1 MSSVIEDTYK
11 EITEYIVLKKNRR
24 RVARLSGLHI
34 NTVSDIVGGRRDN
47 CNLKTL
53 IKLETAVNRIKEAT
67 KKKENGRWMYKGKVV
82 LRADARGSR
91 YGKAL

>member
-11 EITEYIVLKKNRR
+11 DITQYILKNRNR
-24 RVARLSGLHI
+24 GRVAQLSGLHI

-53 IKLETAVNRIKEAT
+53 IKLETAVNIIKEAT
-67 KKKENGRWMYKGKVV
+67 KKKEAGRWMYTGKVV
-82 LRADARGSR
+82 LREDARGSR
-91 YGKAL
+91 YGEAS